1 MTEEL
6 IGDQNASQIFLR
18 ALREY
23 SESCEPPN
31 LKHDCLFAIEISP
44 GHRGCGEEC
53 MDLLGRFG
61 APRPLDSAIGA
72 NGITI
77 RRLRRP
83 RPRHSATRDMQAFDA
98 RAAYLSESERS
109 PRQQWSMQSLLYR
122 LKELVQT
129 PPWTFSEVNES
140 RIEQISNI
148 THLLS
153 ARGLDLNRHLDTA
166 IRLQVRMSLFQLIA
180 PSQIAKFEDSIK
192 VEVWREYITEAIET
206 IESIES
212 IAKKSLTPSAKKDNS
227 LLFRTHVALGLW
239 ADHISL
245 DSIIAWEVPAQKF
258 SEILKSPP
266 DMKFDEAF
274 INDKRNGKWLVDRF
288 TETYIDRWD
297 TESLCREWSFI
308 HGQIAPPCSPF
319 ELKSREVKVS
329 ALSQEMSDR
338 LVRVNKN
345 QSSRVKTLQ
354 TPEHQTGLMTSQ
366 LVKPAVGFLSQGRF
380 IEAQALFEAIL
391 QMDPS
396 DPDANNNLGFC
407 LIPQNPELSLKY
419 FDECEK
425 LTGKRSELLSVN
437 RMLALASLGRRTIVT
452 AIATTE
458 FGLDPSVCELTDY
471 KSDGSSGAYLWNIDS
486 ILDRSDAVLD
496 QVSDFQKYASSLLAQ
511 IRVRNIAE

>member
-31 LKHDCLFAIEISP
+31 LKHDCPFAIEISP

-53 MDLLGRFG
+53 MDLLGRYG
-61 APRPLDSAIGA
+61 APRPLDSAVGA

-77 RRLRRP
+77 RRSRRP
-83 RPRHSATRDMQAFDA
+83 RPRHSATRDTQAFDA

-109 PRQQWSMQSLLYR
+109 PRQQWSLQSLLYR

-129 PPWTFSEVNES
+129 PPWTFIELDES
-140 RIEQISNI
+140 RGEHISNVAE
-148 THLLS
+148 LLS
-153 ARGLDLNRHLDTA
+153 ARGLELGKHLDSA
-166 IRLQVRMSLFQLIA
+166 IRQQVRMSLFQVIA
-180 PSQIAKFEDSIK
+180 PTQIAKNEASK
-192 VEVWREYITEAIET
+192 EVEIWRKYITESMELT
-206 IESIES
+206 KSIT
-212 IAKKSLTPSAKKDNS
+212 KNSLSPQIKNTDS
-227 LLFRTHVALGLW
+227 LLFQMNVALGLW
-239 ADHISL
+239 SDFTSL
-245 DSIIAWEVPAQKF
+245 ESLIAWEAPIEKL
-258 SEILKSPP
+258 SEILKSQP

-380 IEAQALFEAIL
+380 TEAQALFEAIL

-407 LIPQNPELSLKY
+407 LIPQNPELALKY
-419 FDECEK
+419 FNECEN

-437 RMLALASLGRRTIVT
+437 RMLALASLGRRTIV
-452 AIATTE
+452 AEIATSE
-458 FGLDPSVCELTDY
+458 FDINPNTCERSDY
-471 KSDGSSGAYLWNIDS
+471 KSNGTDGTYLWNIGS
-486 ILDRSDAVLD
+486 ILDNSDAVLEL
-496 QVSDFQKYASSLLAQ
+496 VSSIRNYASSLLAEIQ
-511 IRVRNIAE
+511 DRNIAS